1 MQGCD
6 IAHDFGEL
14 WVDANMRTD
23 LLRAVFKSESHS
35 IGIIKY
41 SVILEGVRICTLK
54 RDVNYTLQCLQRMVI
69 NQCTWLIRDLEVG
82 DDEDDNSSGR
92 QDDVDVTPLKQFS
105 NHQEAVVEQVTFK
118 KVKLL
123 KTGINITS

>member
-1 MQGCD
+1 
-6 IAHDFGEL
+6 
-14 WVDANMRTD
+14 
-23 LLRAVFKSESHS
+23 VFKSESHS

-41 SVILEGVRICTLK
+41 SVILEGVRIRTLK